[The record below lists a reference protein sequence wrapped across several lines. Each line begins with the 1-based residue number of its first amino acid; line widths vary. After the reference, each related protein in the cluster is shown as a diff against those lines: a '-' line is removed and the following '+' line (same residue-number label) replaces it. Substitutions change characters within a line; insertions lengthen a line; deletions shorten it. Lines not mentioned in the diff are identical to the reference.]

1 MPERRTEMNRRFVT
15 VLGLLVLGSL
25 LLALPLALPGIAS
38 AQGGEQATPA
48 PTREVTAD
56 EVNAISSELYC
67 PVCENIPLDVC
78 GTEACAR
85 WREQVRTLLEDGAS
99 QDEVINYFV
108 TQFGERVV
116 GTPQDPF
123 LNLMSWA
130 VPIVGVALGVVV
142 AGLVF
147 VRWRAGS
154 RTLTAAEL
162 RRARREAES
171 GTDDDDYRE
180 RLERELRNLK

>member
-1 MPERRTEMNRRFVT
+1 MNRRIVA
-15 VLGLLVLGSL
+15 VIGLAILGGL
-25 LLALPLALPGIAS
+25 LLALPWAAS

-56 EVNAISSELYC
+56 EVNEISSELYC

-85 WREQVRTLLEDGAS
+85 WREQVRTLLEDGATDA
-99 QDEVINYFV
+99 QVIDYFV

-116 GTPQDPF
+116 GTPQDPV
-123 LNLMSWA
+123 LNFMSWA
-130 VPIVGVALGVVV
+130 VPIAGVVLGVLV

-147 VRWRAGS
+147 VRWRSGD
-154 RTLTAAEL
+154 RTLTADEL
-162 RRARREAES
+162 RRVRREAET
-171 GTDDDDYRE
+171 GTEDDDYRD
-180 RLERELRNLK
+180 RLERELRNPK